1 MLLFDVWE
9 GLELVLVHLRNLFFG
24 QLFLFMC
31 MYGDFEIF
39 WGVLLGGSCPG
50 SDLDLELREYSDL
63 ALSFLNALYQC
74 PITVHSSF
82 GRQSILRKS
91 EKRLKVRFSNSKMVK
106 IRHFPKL
113 GHRPPGGARLDFF
126 DWKVLGCRCFDVW
139 EWLDCFVGHSETPSS
154 VFMNLS
160 MLSMA
165 ILTFLV
171 ETTGSEASG
180 RSPGHFC

>member
-1 MLLFDVWE
+1 M
-9 GLELVLVHLRNLFFG
+9 R
-24 QLFLFMC
+24 
-31 MYGDFEIF
+31 
-39 WGVLLGGSCPG
+39 VLLGGSCPG

-82 GRQSILRKS
+82 GRQLFFEKS
-91 EKRLKVRFSNSKMVK
+91 GTKLKVPFSNSKMVK
-106 IRHFPKL
+106 IWDSPKL
-113 GHRPPGGARLDFF
+113 GQRPPGGARLDFF

-139 EWLDCFVGHSETPSS
+139 EWLDCFFGHFEPPSPLL
-154 VFMNLS
+154 MRLS

-171 ETTGSEASG
+171 ETTGPEASG
-180 RSPGHFC
+180 R

>member
-39 WGVLLGGSCPG
+39 RGVLLGGSCPG

-74 PITVHSSF
+74 PITVHSSSGCQIF
-82 GRQSILRKS
+82 FEKS
-91 EKRLKVRFSNSKMVK
+91 WDKSKVRFSNSKNDQNPD
-106 IRHFPKL
+106 FLKL
-113 GHRPPGGARLDFF
+113 GQRP
-126 DWKVLGCRCFDVW
+126 LG
-139 EWLDCFVGHSETPSS
+139 
-154 VFMNLS
+154 
-160 MLSMA
+160 
-165 ILTFLV
+165 
-171 ETTGSEASG
+171 
-180 RSPGHFC
+180 